1 MLNNLNI
8 TKSIIFALAIF
19 CALQLITAGF
29 SYSIINKDLHN
40 FQNFENLNKQ
50 QQKLS
55 DGVNALIKTRLT
67 IARVAIRYLKS
78 QQDSNHIID
87 INDMLGVARTTLNEA
102 ESHYIS
108 WLQSSDINKK
118 QTELIDNIKK
128 TWKNMYETM
137 NLSIEYL
144 SSNDYQSYSNL
155 EAQQIQNEMEVAFNN
170 WRDENNLLQEIAE
183 DENHKS
189 FIQMQWILGVIT
201 IVIITVL
208 IIVWFGLQHLLLKP
222 LKSIMYHIHNIANGD
237 LTNNITISGR
247 NEMGQLA
254 TSLHEMQASLVNT
267 VNAVHANTSA
277 VHFSIDEI
285 TKGSTDLASRTEQQA
300 ASLEETAASMEE
312 LTTTVKQNSQNAK
325 EATRLAES
333 TTDIATKGG
342 HIMNKIINTM
352 TEITHSSQQISQITN
367 VINSIAFQT
376 NILALNAAVEAARA
390 GEQGRGFAVVA
401 DEVRNLASRSAQA
414 SKEIKVLVENSEN
427 KVNTGSNL
435 INEAGETI
443 DEIIS
448 AITNVCHL
456 INEIS
461 SASDEQSQGIEQI
474 SVAITQIDQVTHQNA
489 TLVQKSTTEAL
500 ELKTQSE
507 QLQYAVEKFK
517 LN

>member
-8 TKSIIFALAIF
+8 TKSLLFVLALF
-19 CALQLITAGF
+19 CLLQLVTASF

-40 FQNFENLNKQ
+40 FQTFENLNRQ
-50 QQKLS
+50 QQNLS
-55 DGVNALIKTRLT
+55 DSVNTLIKTRLT
-67 IARVAIRYLKS
+67 IARVAIRYIKS
-78 QQDSNHIID
+78 QQDPTSPIEVK
-87 INDMLGVARTTLNEA
+87 DMLGLANDSLNKA
-102 ESHYIS
+102 ESYYDT
-108 WLQSSDINKK
+108 WLQSSEFNDKK
-118 QTELIDNIKK
+118 TNQLDNISKS
-128 TWKNMYETM
+128 WNDMHEAM
-137 NLSIEYL
+137 RLSIEYL
-144 SSNDYQSYSNL
+144 SSNNYHAYSAL
-155 EAQQIQNEMEVAFNN
+155 EAQKLQDEMELAFND
-170 WRDENNLLQEIAE
+170 WRNENNLLQEVTE
-183 DENHKS
+183 EENHKS
-189 FIQMQWILGVIT
+189 FIQMQWILGSIT
-201 IVIITVL
+201 VTIIIVL
-208 IIVWFGLQHLLLKP
+208 IIIWFGLQHLLLKP